1 MGSMLLIRKDILQA
15 QGRDWMDY
23 QTPQRRFACRLVRYP
38 ESAAKR
44 GRSALL
50 GLVLN
55 VLDTA

>member
-1 MGSMLLIRKDILQA
+1 MGSMLLIRKDILRA

-44 GRSALL
+44 GRGALI
-50 GLVLN
+50 G
-55 VLDTA
+55 